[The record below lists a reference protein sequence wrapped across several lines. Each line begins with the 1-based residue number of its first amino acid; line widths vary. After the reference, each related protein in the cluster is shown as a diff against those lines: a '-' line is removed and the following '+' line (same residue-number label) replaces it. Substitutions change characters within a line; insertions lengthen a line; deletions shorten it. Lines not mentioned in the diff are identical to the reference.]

1 MNTNRLFYGDI
12 DEIKTEIKEEI
23 ESAYWGEELMT
34 FPIKRKEIKVLPYK
48 RKAILVKFP
57 KENYVELLKLKTFKD
72 ILKTYYEIIFDPKN
86 KNYILQED
94 NVTEK
99 RFIKMYSIKQYNGN
113 LKQNESIKILR
124 KKLLEEK

>member
-12 DEIKTEIKEEI
+12 DEIKIEIKEEI
-23 ESAYWGEELMT
+23 ESAYWGEELMI

-99 RFIKMYSIKQYNGN
+99 RFIKIYSIKQYNGN